1 MTIDKL
7 QMAVGID
14 AAAKLQVLKSNI
26 DESGGHLA
34 REGVVATEGITVTVV
49 SQSKR
54 ILSSGYMLQLS
65 CGHAVAISD
74 DDGLSF
80 EGAETICSR
89 SH

>member
-1 MTIDKL
+1 MTISQL
-7 QMAVGID
+7 QLAVGTD
-14 AAAKLQVLKSNI
+14 AAAKLQVLKSKI

-34 REGVVATEGITVTVV
+34 REGVATEGITVTVV